1 MKKIKFIAL
10 PLVAALCLGGTACA
24 NLADEAPVIT
34 GVADRMYAT
43 GAVCDLLVGVAA
55 LDKEDGDITPSLE
68 ITIDGN
74 AVDGY
79 YAVFDE
85 EKDYEVNY
93 KVADSKGHVAEETAY
108 ISAISRDVYTKFDLV
123 NFDGFEV
130 KTAGAAKL
138 ASQSVIG
145 DGAASLYTFKVSG
158 AAADTD
164 AVFTRTYR
172 FKSGTDYTVK
182 YYVKS
187 NVAGTAKAKINDGS
201 SVDLAVVEGNNVFTL
216 TYCVPD
222 GEEEE
227 TDVKID
233 ILFGGLGADIE
244 WTFDKAVAE
253 HISEG
258 PSAEGVTFVKGT
270 NVHDR
275 FDGTAGEVTVSQD
288 GKSAT
293 LKITSASADR
303 WRGGM
308 FINSGLNLSAGI
320 KYTVSYDLTAE
331 KTGFG
336 IALENKQWDATRYGY
351 ASIENDGDLHQEN
364 EITPAEDG
372 GLWLYVES
380 GDAENTI
387 TVSNLKI
394 TRDTAN
400 QPSSEKMSFNN
411 TNVEARIDNDGGN
424 SALAGSVAIAEDNS
438 SATLKITAECSYKDR
453 WRGGMFVNTGIK
465 LNAGNTYRLSFNVQ
479 TANNNPYD
487 VCIQKKQW
495 CGDEEFIDKI
505 ESPADGKVEKDI
517 VITDSNAGDLW
528 LYIRSGDNV
537 NEITI
542 SDLKVTSGP
551 ETGAGA
557 RTVTE
562 TFTCSN
568 LFKMFA
574 AAGAPN
580 YVQWVDGK
588 LIFDVEKF
596 GDTDWHNKIE
606 GPQFFV
612 DTSGVEFIISFKAKA
627 TAPVLCTWVGP
638 KSGGWDPNLIWQQFR
653 LSETESVYTFKG
665 NESDMSNHQ
674 FEWQFGFA
682 ANIKYEN
689 VKIEI
694 SDIVIYWQN
703 GILDD

>member
-1 MKKIKFIAL
+1 MKKIKLFAL
-10 PLVAALCLGGTACA
+10 PLVAALCLGGAACTKTA
-24 NLADEAPVIT
+24 ADEAPEIS
-34 GVADRMYAT
+34 GVADRTCAT
-43 GAVCDLLVGVAA
+43 GAVCDLLEGVAA
-55 LDKEDGDITPSLE
+55 LDKEDGDITPSME
-68 ITIDGN
+68 ITVDGN
-74 AVDGY
+74 AVDGC

-85 EKDYEVNY
+85 EKDYKVSY
-93 KVADSKGHVAEETAY
+93 KATDSKGHVAEETAY
-108 ISAISRDVYTKFDLV
+108 ISAISRDVYMKFDLI
-123 NFDGFEV
+123 NPDGFEV

-164 AVFTRTYR
+164 AVLTRTYR
-172 FKSGTDYTVK
+172 FLSGTDYTVK

-187 NVAGTAKAKINDGS
+187 NVAGTAKAKINDGQAI
-201 SVDLAVVEGNNVFTL
+201 DLPVAEGDNALTL
-216 TYCVPD
+216 TYSVPD

-233 ILFGGLGADIE
+233 ILFGGLGADIV

-253 HISEG
+253 HKTESE
-258 PSAEGVTFVKGT
+258 PSDEVTFVKGT

-293 LKITSASADR
+293 LKITSASAER

-308 FINSGLNLSAGI
+308 FINTGLNLSAGI

-336 IALENKQWDATRYGY
+336 IALENKQWDAERYAY
-351 ASIENDGDLHQEN
+351 ASIGNAGDMHQEN
-364 EITPAEDG
+364 EITPDKDG

-394 TRDTAN
+394 TGDTVNRPFSATV
-400 QPSSEKMSFNN
+400 SFNN

-424 SALAGSVAIAEDNS
+424 SALAGSVDIAGDNS
-438 SATLKITAECSYKDR
+438 SATLKITEKCSYNDR
-453 WRGGMFVNTGIK
+453 WRGGMFINTGIK
-465 LNAGNTYRLSFNVQ
+465 VNAGNTYHLSFDIQ
-479 TANNNPYD
+479 AANNNPYD

-505 ESPADGKVEKDI
+505 ESPANGKVEKDI

-542 SDLKVTSGP
+542 SEFKVTSGA
-551 ETGAGA
+551 EAEVQ
-557 RTVTE
+557 TVTE
-562 TFTCSN
+562 TFTCGN

-574 AAGAPN
+574 YKGAPN

-682 ANIKYEN
+682 PNIKYEN
-689 VKIEI
+689 VRIEI